1 MLEYERNS
9 SPSGLGLKIIGMD
22 LKNEIDPDILSQL
35 RSLWVEYSILIFS
48 GQKLSH
54 LEFEKFRI
62 EFRAFQRLKS
72 TELYKNRSK
81 TSFRPSKESETH

>member
-35 RSLWVEYSILIFS
+35 RSLWVEYSILIFCWS
-48 GQKLSH
+48 KIEPS
-54 LEFEKFRI
+54 RI
-62 EFRAFQRLKS
+62 
-72 TELYKNRSK
+72 
-81 TSFRPSKESETH
+81 